1 MKSLFPYINFA
12 GSTVEVL
19 EFYKSVFGGDLNI
32 QKIGDTPMKDQMGPD
47 MNDKVM
53 HASLTTPKFSIGA
66 SDMFESMDKGNKPEI
81 GNAISLALDFDSEEE
96 LKEFWGKLIAD
107 GGKEGHA
114 VQSTFWGAFGDLDD
128 KFGINWMLNYTKPA
142 DMEENEE

>member
-1 MKSLFPYINFA
+1 MFPYVNFNRR
-12 GSTVEVL
+12 TVDAL
-19 EFYKSVFGGDLNI
+19 NFYKSVFGGDLNL

-53 HASLTTPKFSIGA
+53 HASLTTPAFTLGA
-66 SDMFESMDKGNKPEI
+66 SDMFEGTYQM

-96 LKEFWGKLIAD
+96 MKEFWSKLIDD

-114 VQSTFWGAFGDLDD
+114 IQSTFWGSFGDLND
-128 KFGINWMLNYTKPA
+128 KFGVNWMLNYTKPGMGA
-142 DMEENEE
+142 DMEEKKE